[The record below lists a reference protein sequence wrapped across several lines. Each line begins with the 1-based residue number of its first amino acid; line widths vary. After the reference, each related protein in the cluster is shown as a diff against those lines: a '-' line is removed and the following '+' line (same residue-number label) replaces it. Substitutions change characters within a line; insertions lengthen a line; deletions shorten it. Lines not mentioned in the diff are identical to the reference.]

1 MKIALE
7 SVVAKGSGGRAFI
20 NNYRVGGKTGTSQI
34 VGENGQYLDNEYI
47 LSFIGA
53 FPMNDPKIVTYI
65 CVERPKN
72 CIQYGG
78 TVAAPIVKNV
88 FLDAISI
95 LNIEKQQN
103 QIEKVKSYY
112 DLNTVKCP
120 SYLGLNKNKINKYSF
135 NFIYYGEGD
144 IVIDQLPKPN
154 EIINNNST
162 IMIQLG
168 DSYEQ
173 TIN

>member
-1 MKIALE
+1 MK
-7 SVVAKGSGGRAFI
+7 
-20 NNYRVGGKTGTSQI
+20 
-34 VGENGQYLDNEYI
+34 
-47 LSFIGA
+47 
-53 FPMNDPKIVTYI
+53 DPKIVTYI